1 MSLRVARGSASHRIE
16 RVNDQPSR
24 LDLLR
29 FLERVQL
36 ADLER
41 TRRWIADEERKA
53 AEKQRGEQARPPAP
67 DWLLE
72 MGLNRDAPP
81 VYVHEGHCHMAG
93 KRSHGIG
100 RSDALRWLAEG
111 VPACTHCRPD
121 SDLGYLD
128 G

>member
-1 MSLRVARGSASHRIE
+1 
-16 RVNDQPSR
+16 VNDQPSR

-29 FLERVQL
+29 FLERVQV

-41 TRRWIADEERKA
+41 TRRWIADEERKT
-53 AEKQRGEQARPPAP
+53 AEKQRGIDARPPAP

-93 KRSHGIG
+93 KRSRGIG
-100 RSDALRWLAEG
+100 RGDALRWLAEG
-111 VPACTHCRPD
+111 VPACSHCRPD
-121 SDLGYLD
+121 SELGFLE